1 MIPKWTE
8 GNAVPS
14 EKTPYVITINPVEK
28 PRDLK
33 IRIAA
38 YARVSSASEDQHN
51 SFEAQVKY
59 YTTLISSKD
68 NWSLVEIYA
77 DEGVTGTS
85 AEKRKDFQRLLADCR
100 RGLIDKILVKS
111 ISRFARNTKE
121 CLETIRELKLLG
133 IGVQFEK
140 ENIDTSRISGEL
152 MTALFASF
160 AQTESESISGNMRCS
175 YQKRMQNGTFNTCYA
190 PYGYRLEN
198 GKLVIQKDEAE
209 VVRYIFSAYLNGTS
223 SCQIAAYLAK
233 HEQSN
238 RQWKQKNVEYILQNE
253 RYAGNALLQKTY
265 TTDMLPH
272 QKKRNKGERTMYF
285 IQESN
290 LPIISEEIFEQ
301 VQNLRLVRKKKYT
314 CNANPQS
321 LSRVMLCWNCGRMLR
336 TKQVREKIYMTCRV
350 HERDLNACPL
360 LPIPE
365 TDVHQAF
372 LRLYYKL
379 KHHGEFLA
387 EMVESFQML
396 RNRRMLWSTDIVDLN
411 KKISE
416 LYSQNQMLASLKQQ
430 GLIDPDFFISQ
441 SNELAE
447 QIRTLKQKKEG
458 MMETDKDEIIEKTE
472 YILEVLE
479 MGPDFLDSFDG
490 ELFAELIDCVI
501 AESKHLLIFRLKN
514 GLELT
519 ESIEGT
525 V

>member
-1 MIPKWTE
+1 
-8 GNAVPS
+8 
-14 EKTPYVITINPVEK
+14 
-28 PRDLK
+28 
-33 IRIAA
+33 
-38 YARVSSASEDQHN
+38 
-51 SFEAQVKY
+51 
-59 YTTLISSKD
+59 
-68 NWSLVEIYA
+68 
-77 DEGVTGTS
+77 
-85 AEKRKDFQRLLADCR
+85 
-100 RGLIDKILVKS
+100 
-111 ISRFARNTKE
+111 
-121 CLETIRELKLLG
+121 
-133 IGVQFEK
+133 
-140 ENIDTSRISGEL
+140 
-152 MTALFASF
+152 
-160 AQTESESISGNMRCS
+160 
-175 YQKRMQNGTFNTCYA
+175 
-190 PYGYRLEN
+190 
-198 GKLVIQKDEAE
+198 
-209 VVRYIFSAYLNGTS
+209 
-223 SCQIAAYLAK
+223 
-233 HEQSN
+233 
-238 RQWKQKNVEYILQNE
+238 
-253 RYAGNALLQKTY
+253 
-265 TTDMLPH
+265 
-272 QKKRNKGERTMYF
+272 
-285 IQESN
+285 
-290 LPIISEEIFEQ
+290 
-301 VQNLRLVRKKKYT
+301 
-314 CNANPQS
+314 
-321 LSRVMLCWNCGRMLR
+321 MLCWNCGRMLR
-336 TKQVREKIYMTCRV
+336 PKQVREKIYMTCRV

>member
-1 MIPKWTE
+1 MIPKWME
-8 GNAVPS
+8 GNAAPS
-14 EKTPYVITINPVEK
+14 DKTPYVITINPVDK
-28 PRDLK
+28 PIDLK

-68 NWSLVEIYA
+68 NWTLVDIYA

-160 AQTESESISGNMRCS
+160 AQAESESISGNMRWS
-175 YQKRMQNGTFNTCYA
+175 YQKRMQNGSFNTCRA

-198 GKLVIQKDEAE
+198 GRLLIRKDEAE
-209 VVRYIFSAYLNGTS
+209 VIRYIFSAYLNGTS
-223 SCQIAAYLAK
+223 TYQIAVYLAE
-233 HEQSN
+233 HEHGK
-238 RQWKQKNVEYILQNE
+238 RQWKYKNVEYILQNE
-253 RYAGNALLQKTY
+253 RYAGNALLQKRY

-272 QKKRNKGERTMYF
+272 KKKRNKGEKMMYF
-285 IQESN
+285 IHESN
-290 LPIISEEIFEQ
+290 DPIISQEVFEQ
-301 VQNLRLVRKKKYT
+301 VQRLRQTRRKKYT
-314 CNANPQS
+314 FDKNPRS
-321 LSRVMLCWNCGRMLR
+321 LSKVMRCGNCGKMLR
-336 TKQVREKIYMTCRV
+336 PKQVREKIYMTCRV
-350 HERDLNACPL
+350 HEQDLNACPL
-360 LPIPE
+360 LPIAE
-365 TDVHQAF
+365 IDVHQAF

-379 KHHGEFLA
+379 KHHGEFLV
-387 EMVESFQML
+387 EMVESFQIL
-396 RNRRMLWSTDIVDLN
+396 RNRRMLWNIDIVDLN

-441 SNELAE
+441 SNELAV
-447 QIRTLKQKKEG
+447 QIRTLKQKKESL
-458 MMETDKDEIIEKTE
+458 METEKDETIEKTE
-472 YILEVLE
+472 YILETLE
-479 MGPDFLDSFDG
+479 LGPDFLDSFDG
-490 ELFAELIDCVI
+490 ELFTELIDCVI
-501 AESKHLLIFRLKN
+501 AKSKHLLIFRLKN